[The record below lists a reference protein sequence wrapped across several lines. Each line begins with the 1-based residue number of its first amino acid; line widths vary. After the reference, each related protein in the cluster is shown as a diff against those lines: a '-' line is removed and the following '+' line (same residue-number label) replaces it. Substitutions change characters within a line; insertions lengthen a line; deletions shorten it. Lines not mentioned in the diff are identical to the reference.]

1 MKLFDPQHLEGPYE
15 YQAILFIAPINPPT
29 LEHQE
34 FNKFR
39 PPDTSLYHP
48 RKRLLLQPSAHC
60 PHLRLIPDTK
70 MTLRPPTKC
79 PLKITLL
86 LIQRALQC
94 YCNGALF
101 LLEWQASL
109 P

>member
-1 MKLFDPQHLEGPYE
+1 MKLFDPQHLEGLLEYE
-15 YQAILFIAPINPPT
+15 VILFNAPINPPT

-34 FNKFR
+34 FNTF
-39 PPDTSLYHP
+39 
-48 RKRLLLQPSAHC
+48 RKRLFLQPSAHC

-86 LIQRALQC
+86 LIRRALQC
-94 YCNGALF
+94 CCNGALF
-101 LLEWQASL
+101 LLEWQSPL